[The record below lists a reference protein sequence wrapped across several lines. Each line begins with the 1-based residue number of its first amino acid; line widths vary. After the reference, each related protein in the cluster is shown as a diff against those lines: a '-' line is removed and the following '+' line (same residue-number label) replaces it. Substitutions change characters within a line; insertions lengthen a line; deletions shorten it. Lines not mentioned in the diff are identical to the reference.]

1 MQADQSLDCV
11 GIYCPTPIAKTTAK
25 IKEMKVGDVLEIL
38 SDDKRIRLDMPDWC
52 QRTGHEL
59 LGIDEKN
66 GEYHVYVKKKH
77 D

>member
-11 GIYCPTPIAKTTAK
+11 GIYCPTPIAKTIAK
-25 IKEMKVGDVLEIL
+25 VKELKVGDVLEIV
-38 SDDKRIRLDMPDWC
+38 SDDKRIKLDMPDWC
-52 QRTGHEL
+52 ERSGHEL

-66 GEYHVYVKKKH
+66 GEYHVFIKKKH